1 MVNTL
6 SFSKDVMSAVLGR
19 MSLAL
24 KLLQGPA
31 LGDLKVQAAKDPCP
45 ISTEGE
51 IQSARRES

>member
-1 MVNTL
+1 
-6 SFSKDVMSAVLGR
+6 

-51 IQSARRES
+51 VPDGRVEQRWKYPN